1 MMLRTL
7 SVGVCTLLLLCGL
20 TVSRADDK
28 AVAKVNGEAI
38 SEAMFQQTLLAR
50 GADRVINAMIA
61 NLIVRQAARTAG
73 VTLTAE
79 DVERRYV
86 AAERLVEL
94 RSPMTGENFEMWLAK
109 RQLTREY
116 FRTELYHQMLLEKMV
131 AGQIKV
137 TAKDVSD
144 FYNRNKD
151 QLREPAMMRI
161 AHICVE
167 TEKEARQIKADIVA
181 KKITWDEAAKK
192 HSLDPWSKDSGGDLG
207 FMAQTESEF
216 HQTAFALKANNE
228 ISEPIRSPMGI
239 HLLKRLAY
247 KEARTPP
254 FEEIEASI
262 HDQIEHAQIS
272 RLASQKRDE
281 LMKAAKV
288 EVLLKPQN
296 EPAIPGLAPA
306 PAAPAAGAK
315 P

>member
-1 MMLRTL
+1 MMLRIL
-7 SVGVCTLLLLCGL
+7 SVGVCALLLLSGL
-20 TVSRADDK
+20 TVGQADEK

-50 GADRVINAMIA
+50 AADRVLNAMIA
-61 NLIVRQAARTAG
+61 NLIVRQAAKAAG
-73 VTLTAE
+73 VTVAADE
-79 DVERRYV
+79 VERRYV

-94 RSPMTGENFEMWLAK
+94 RAPMTGENFEMWLAK

-131 AGQIKV
+131 AGQVKV

-144 FYNRNKD
+144 FYSRNKD

-167 TEKEARQIKADIVA
+167 TEKEAMQIKADIVA

-207 FMAQTESEF
+207 FMAQTESDF
-216 HQTAFALKANNE
+216 HQAAFALKTNND
-228 ISEPIRSPMGI
+228 ITEPIRSPMGV
-239 HLLKRLAY
+239 HLIKRLAY

-262 HDQIEHAQIS
+262 RDQIEHAQIS

-288 EVLLKPQN
+288 EVLLKAQN
-296 EPAIPGLAPA
+296 EPDIPGLVQPKAPE
-306 PAAPAAGAK
+306 AAPK